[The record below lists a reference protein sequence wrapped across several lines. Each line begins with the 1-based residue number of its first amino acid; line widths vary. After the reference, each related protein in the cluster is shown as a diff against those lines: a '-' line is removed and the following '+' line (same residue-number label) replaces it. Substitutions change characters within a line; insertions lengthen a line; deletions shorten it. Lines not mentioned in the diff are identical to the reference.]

1 MRLFGGVGTD
11 VKGFGNLDIWI
22 GVFEFV
28 VTSANLSEKLFRLTA
43 FVAWSVTLWLNC
55 SVALSNIFAMLGV
68 VAAG

>member
-1 MRLFGGVGTD
+1 MRVFRGVARD
-11 VKGFGNLDIWI
+11 VRGFGNLGIGI
-22 GVFEFV
+22 GVFEFSIK
-28 VTSANLSEKLFRLTA
+28 SASLYEKSFRLAA